1 MPLFSQGEGVHA
13 GRRQGVHPPQVRQL
27 RGDGVQLHVA
37 HLPPEDEDQQ
47 REWAGSGEGEGGV
60 NDRACNGPWFASVF
74 PLFPPLNGG
83 CRAMRSG

>member
-1 MPLFSQGEGVHA
+1 MALFSQGEGVHA

-47 REWAGSGEGEGGV
+47 REWAGSGERGRGLGKGK
-60 NDRACNGPWFASVF
+60 AG
-74 PLFPPLNGG
+74 
-83 CRAMRSG
+83 